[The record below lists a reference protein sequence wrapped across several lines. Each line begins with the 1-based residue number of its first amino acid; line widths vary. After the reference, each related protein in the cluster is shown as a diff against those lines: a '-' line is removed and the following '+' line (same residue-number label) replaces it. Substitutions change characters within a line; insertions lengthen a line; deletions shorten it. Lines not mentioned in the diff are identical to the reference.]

1 MRNNFV
7 SSILGTFRLLHGF
20 PNSRQRVGQRLRRPA
35 KSNGKFS
42 RKSAHSDAETSGI
55 SSGKREVS
63 KAKVKSNPGGRLIDR
78 LVRGSTRASN
88 RRRDGAISSQHVSF
102 RSRATRLSRCIFMKA
117 LARLKGELTNESGG
131 QQHEG
136 TARTKVWQK
145 ARREW
150 CASGLPF
157 VTNGDENS
165 KTSEGMKRRG
175 NARKLVEH

>member
-1 MRNNFV
+1 
-7 SSILGTFRLLHGF
+7 
-20 PNSRQRVGQRLRRPA
+20 
-35 KSNGKFS
+35 
-42 RKSAHSDAETSGI
+42 
-55 SSGKREVS
+55 
-63 KAKVKSNPGGRLIDR
+63 
-78 LVRGSTRASN
+78 
-88 RRRDGAISSQHVSF
+88 
-102 RSRATRLSRCIFMKA
+102 MKA